1 MTKYDFI
8 LMSGEADAFLKKL
21 QEIGL
26 VDITRSVK
34 PVDEESEKLSY
45 QADIYR
51 KAIVALKEVEPAE
64 FAEKTYGDLAA
75 NVMETVNGIEA
86 DRNQLTQLHKDLEEC
101 QPWGNFNMNDIEKLA
116 KQGLKLH
123 FYKAKTVD
131 PAWKEQYA
139 LSEISN
145 DGTNTYFVVVDDSE
159 AVITSHSVGEPFG
172 VARSDSDAA
181 IHTYEFPL
189 KELPAPTRD
198 CATIKKEISALEYE
212 IEQKNKHLSELK
224 CHEDDLRKELDKM
237 ASDLDLHL
245 AHVAGEKAAED
256 YITVFEG
263 FAPASS
269 EERLR
274 ALLDQEDVFY
284 VADKA
289 KVDDNPPIKLKNNKF
304 VSMFEL
310 LTDMY
315 GRPKYDEFD
324 PTVFIS
330 IFFMLFFAFCM
341 GDMGYG
347 LVLIGASLGL
357 KKVLGNIAPLGV
369 TLGIATTIVGFFFH
383 TFFSMDM
390 LEWSWLPDSVKAIML
405 PSQIAGYDGTMV
417 LALLVGI
424 VHICLA
430 MIVKTYQATKTKGF
444 ANSLGT
450 WGWTLLIVGG
460 VIVGGL
466 ALMGVMDKE
475 VTKWVVIVLGVLS
488 ALGIFF
494 LNDLHR
500 NPLMNFGS
508 GLWDTYNTA
517 TGLLGDVLSYLRLYA
532 LGLAG
537 AKLGEAFNA
546 IGVQALGDGGFGWV
560 AFILIVVIGHVLNV
574 AMCVLGAFV
583 HPLRLNFLEFFKNS
597 GYEGTGRNYNPLQS
611 TNKYQQ
617 IKN

>member
-1 MTKYDFI
+1 MVTEMTKYDFI
-8 LMSGEADAFLKKL
+8 LLSGDADAFLEKL
-21 QEIGL
+21 QSVG
-26 VDITRSVK
+26 VMDITRSMK
-34 PVDEESEKLSY
+34 PIDEKSEKLSNR
-45 QADIYR
+45 AEIYR
-51 KAIVALKEVEPAE
+51 KAIAALKEVEPAE
-64 FAEKTYGDLAA
+64 FAEKTYGDLAV
-75 NVMETVNGIEA
+75 NVLETVKGKEEA
-86 DRNQLTQLHKDLEEC
+86 LNQLAQLNKTLDENLA
-101 QPWGNFNMNDIEKLA
+101 WGRFNVNDIKRLA
-116 KQGLKLH
+116 DLGLKLH
-123 FYKAKTVD
+123 FYKAKTTSMD

-139 LSEISN
+139 LSEIAT
-145 DGTNTYFVVVDDSE
+145 DGNYTYFVVV
-159 AVITSHSVGEPFG
+159 
-172 VARSDSDAA
+172 SDQEGYD
-181 IHTYEFPL
+181 FPM
-189 KELPAPTRD
+189 KELPAPEKD
-198 CATIKKEISALEYE
+198 CSTLEKEIAALKDD
-212 IEQKNKHLSELK
+212 IEQKDKHLAELK
-224 CHEDDLRKELDKM
+224 CHEGDLRKEMDRI
-237 ASDLDLHL
+237 ASKLDLHL

-256 YITVFEG
+256 YVTVFEG
-263 FAPASS
+263 FAPAATESS
-269 EERLR
+269 LR
-274 ALLDQEDVFY
+274 EMLDQENVFY
-284 VADKA
+284 VTDKA

-347 LVLIGASLGL
+347 LVLIIAGLAL
-357 KKVLGNIAPLGV
+357 KKVLGKIAPLGI
-369 TLGIATTIVGFFFH
+369 TLGIATTVVGFLFH
-383 TFFSMDM
+383 TFFSVDM
-390 LEWSWLPDSVKAIML
+390 LTWSWLPEAVKKCML
-405 PSQIAGYDGTMV
+405 PSTIAGFDGTMV
-417 LALLVGI
+417 LAIIVGI

-430 MIVKTYQATKTKGF
+430 MIVKTYQSTKVKGF

-466 ALMGVMDKE
+466 ALIGVMDSV
-475 VTKWVVIVLGVLS
+475 VTKWVIIGIGVLS

-500 NPLMNFGS
+500 NPLKNFGS
-508 GLWDTYNTA
+508 GLWETYNTA

-546 IGVQALGDGGFGWV
+546 IGLQALGDGGVGWV
-560 AFILIVVIGHVLNV
+560 WFILIVVIGHTLNV

-597 GYEGTGRNYNPLQS
+597 GYEGSGRTYKPLK
-611 TNKYQQ
+611 TEN
-617 IKN
+617 

>member
-1 MTKYDFI
+1 MVTEMTKYDFI
-8 LMSGEADAFLKKL
+8 LMSGDADGFLKKL
-21 QEIGL
+21 QEVGM

-34 PVDEESEKLSY
+34 PIDEKSEKLALR
-45 QADIYR
+45 ADIYR
-51 KAIVALKEVEPAE
+51 KAIAALKQVEPAE
-64 FAEKTYGDLAA
+64 FAEKIYGDLAV
-75 NVMETVNGIEA
+75 NVMETVKGKEEA
-86 DRNQLTQLHKDLEEC
+86 QTQLAQLRKDLEEC
-101 QPWGNFNMNDIEKLA
+101 LPWGNFNINDIDRLA
-116 KQGLKLH
+116 EQGLKLH
-123 FYKAKTVD
+123 FYKARMID
-131 PAWKEQYA
+131 PVWKEQYA

-145 DGTNTYFVVVDDSE
+145 DGANTYFVVVSDHDD
-159 AVITSHSVGEPFG
+159 F
-172 VARSDSDAA
+172 D
-181 IHTYEFPL
+181 FPL

-198 CATIKKEISALEYE
+198 CAAIEKEIKAVEDD
-212 IEQKNKHLSELK
+212 IEARERHLAELK
-224 CHEDDLRKELDKM
+224 CHEDDLRKEMEKM
-237 ASDLDLHL
+237 ASKLDLHL
-245 AHVAGEKAAED
+245 AHVSGEKAAED

-263 FAPASS
+263 FAPAVA
-269 EERLR
+269 EPALR
-274 ALLDQEDVFY
+274 EMLDQEHVFY

-289 KVDDNPPIKLKNNKF
+289 KADDNPPIKLRNNKF

-347 LVLIGASLGL
+347 LVLILASLAL
-357 KKVLGNIAPLGV
+357 KKVLGNIAPLGI
-369 TLGIATTIVGFFFH
+369 TLGIATTVVGFLFH

-390 LEWSWLPDSVKAIML
+390 LTWSWLPEGVKAIML
-405 PSQIAGYDGTMV
+405 PSQIMGYDGTMV

-430 MIVKTYQATKTKGF
+430 LIVKTYQSTKVKGF

-466 ALMGVMDKE
+466 ALMGVMDSV
-475 VTKWVVIVLGVLS
+475 VTKWVIIGIGVLS

-500 NPLMNFGS
+500 NPLRNFGS
-508 GLWDTYNTA
+508 GLWETYNTA

-546 IGVQALGDGGFGWV
+546 IGVQALGDGGARWI
-560 AFILIVVIGHVLNV
+560 AFILIVVIGHTLNV

-597 GYEGTGRNYNPLQS
+597 GYEGSGRNYRPLGEMKGE
-611 TNKYQQ
+611 N
-617 IKN
+617 

>member
-8 LMSGEADAFLKKL
+8 LMSGDMDAFLEKL
-21 QEIGL
+21 QKIGL
-26 VDITRSVK
+26 VDITRSTK
-34 PVDEESEKLSY
+34 PVDEHSENLSS
-45 QADIYR
+45 R
-51 KAIVALKEVEPAE
+51 VGVLNKALGLLKDVKPAE
-64 FAEKTYGDLAA
+64 FAEKGSADYASD
-75 NVMETVNGIEA
+75 VIETVSEIEA
-86 DRNQLTQLHKDLEEC
+86 MQARILVLQKEADELV
-101 QPWGNFNMNDIEKLA
+101 PWGRFDKASFDKL
-116 KQGLKLH
+116 KEQGLKLH
-123 FYKAKTVD
+123 FYKARAIE
-131 PAWKEQYA
+131 PEWKEQYA

-145 DGTNTYFVVVDDSE
+145 VGGYSYFVVV
-159 AVITSHSVGEPFG
+159 
-172 VARSDSDAA
+172 SDSDD
-181 IHTYEFPL
+181 YDFPI
-189 KELPAPTRD
+189 KEIPAPEKD
-198 CATIKKEISALEYE
+198 YLALEKEIAELQND
-212 IEQKNKHLSELK
+212 ITKKQAHLAELK
-224 CHEDDLRKELDKM
+224 CREELIQKELDKTL
-237 ASDLDLHL
+237 SKLDLHL
-245 AHVAGEKAAED
+245 AQVSGEKAAED

-263 FAPASS
+263 FAPK
-269 EERLR
+269 ECEP
-274 ALLDQEDVFY
+274 ALKEMLEKENVFY
-284 VADKA
+284 LADKA
-289 KVDDNPPIKLKNNKF
+289 KVEDNPPIKLKNNKF

-347 LVLIGASLGL
+347 LVLILASLGL

-369 TLGIATTIVGFFFH
+369 TLGIATTVVGFFFH

-390 LEWSWLPDSVKAIML
+390 LEWSWIPDSVKSIML

-430 MIVKTYQATKTKGF
+430 LIMKTYQATKNKGF

-466 ALMGVMDKE
+466 ALMGVIDND
-475 VTKWVVIVLGVLS
+475 VTKWIIIVLGCVS

-500 NPLMNFGS
+500 NPLANFGS
-508 GLWDTYNTA
+508 GLWDTYNTV

-546 IGVQALGDGGFGWV
+546 IGVQALGDGGVNWIF
-560 AFILIVVIGHVLNV
+560 FILIVVIGHVLNI

-597 GYEGTGRNYNPLQS
+597 GYEGSGRKYNPLSES
-611 TNKYQQ
+611 T
-617 IKN
+617 IKQ

>member
-1 MTKYDFI
+1 MVTEMTKYDFI
-8 LMSGEADAFLKKL
+8 LMSGDMDAFLEKL
-21 QEIGL
+21 QSIGV
-26 VDITRSVK
+26 VDITRSTK
-34 PVDEESEKLSY
+34 PIDERSEKLSSR
-45 QADIYR
+45 AGVLR
-51 KAIVALKEVEPAE
+51 KALALLKDVTPAE
-64 FAEKTYGDLAA
+64 FAEKGSADFASD
-75 NVMETVNGIEA
+75 VIEA
-86 DRNQLTQLHKDLEEC
+86 VSEKEAIQARIPLLQKEADDLV
-101 QPWGNFNMNDIEKLA
+101 PWGRFDKASFDKL
-116 KQGLKLH
+116 KEQGLKLH
-123 FYKAKTVD
+123 FYKAKAID
-131 PAWKEQYA
+131 PTWKEQYA

-145 DGTNTYFVVVDDSE
+145 LGGYSYFVVV
-159 AVITSHSVGEPFG
+159 A
-172 VARSDSDAA
+172 DSDD
-181 IHTYEFPL
+181 YDFPL
-189 KELPAPTRD
+189 KEIPAPEKD
-198 CATIKKEISALEYE
+198 YLALEKEIAELQDSIA
-212 IEQKNKHLSELK
+212 KKDAHLAELK
-224 CHEDDLRKELDKM
+224 CREDLIQKELDKTL
-237 ASDLDLHL
+237 SKLDLHL
-245 AHVAGEKAAED
+245 AHVSGEKAAED

-263 FAPASS
+263 FAPKES
-269 EERLR
+269 EA
-274 ALLDQEDVFY
+274 ALHDMLEKENVFCL
-284 VADKA
+284 VDKA
-289 KVDDNPPIKLKNNKF
+289 KADDNPPIELKNNKF

-341 GDMGYG
+341 GDAGYG
-347 LVLIGASLGL
+347 LVLILASLGL
-357 KKVLGNIAPLGV
+357 RKVLGKIAPLGI
-369 TLGIATTIVGFFFH
+369 TLGIATTVVGLLFH
-383 TFFSMDM
+383 TFFSVDM
-390 LEWSWLPDSVKAIML
+390 LTWSWLPEGIKKCML

-430 MIVKTYQATKTKGF
+430 MIVKTYQSTKVKGF

-466 ALMGVMDKE
+466 ALMGVIDKAL
-475 VTKWVVIVLGVLS
+475 TKWIVIVIGCLS

-500 NPLMNFGS
+500 NPLLNVGS
-508 GLWDTYNTA
+508 GLWETYNTV

-546 IGVQALGDGGFGWV
+546 IGLQALGDGGVNWV
-560 AFILIVVIGHVLNV
+560 FFILIVVVGHVLNV

-597 GYEGTGRNYNPLQS
+597 GYEGSGRRYKPLS
-611 TNKYQQ
+611 EIN
-617 IKN
+617 N

>member
-1 MTKYDFI
+1 MVTEMTKYDFI
-8 LMSGEADAFLKKL
+8 LMSGDADAFLEKL
-21 QEIGL
+21 QSVGV
-26 VDITRSVK
+26 VDITRSLK
-34 PVDEESEKLSY
+34 PIDEKSEKLS
-45 QADIYR
+45 ARAEVYR
-51 KAIVALKEVEPAE
+51 DALSALKEVEKAE
-64 FAEKTYGDLAA
+64 DPGQKPTDFAVE
-75 NVMETVNGIEA
+75 VMETVRDKGAIEA
-86 DRNQLTQLHKDLEEC
+86 QLPQLRKDADELV
-101 QPWGNFNMNDIEKLA
+101 PWGQFDA
-116 KQGLKLH
+116 KSFDRLKETGLKLH
-123 FYKAKTVD
+123 FYKAKAID

-145 DGTNTYFVVVDDSE
+145 LGGNSYFVVVSDTDDY
-159 AVITSHSVGEPFG
+159 
-172 VARSDSDAA
+172 D
-181 IHTYEFPL
+181 FPL
-189 KELPAPTRD
+189 KELPAPDRD
-198 CATIKKEISALEYE
+198 YAAIEKQIADLEAQVKEKEHRLA
-212 IEQKNKHLSELK
+212 QLK
-224 CHEDDLRKELDKM
+224 WHEPVIQAELDKTL
-237 ASDLDLHL
+237 SKLDLHL
-245 AHVAGEKAAED
+245 ANVAGEKAAED

-263 FAPASS
+263 FAPA
-269 EERLR
+269 ENEP
-274 ALLDQEDVFY
+274 ALHDMLEKENILYLV
-284 VADKA
+284 DKA

-304 VSMFEL
+304 VSMFEM

-341 GDMGYG
+341 GDAGYG
-347 LVLIGASLGL
+347 LVLILASLGL
-357 KKVLGNIAPLGV
+357 KKMLGKIAPLGI
-369 TLGIATTIVGFFFH
+369 TLGIATTVVGLLFH
-383 TFFSMDM
+383 TFFSVDM
-390 LEWSWLPDSVKAIML
+390 LTWSWLPEGVKRIML
-405 PSQIAGYDGTMV
+405 PSKIAGYDGTMV

-430 MIVKTYQATKTKGF
+430 MIVKTYQSTKVKGF

-466 ALMGVMDKE
+466 ALMGVMDKAL
-475 VTKWVVIVLGVLS
+475 TKWIVIVLGSLS

-494 LNDLHR
+494 LNDLKR
-500 NPLMNFGS
+500 NPLLNFGS

-546 IGVQALGDGGFGWV
+546 IGLQALGDGGFGWV
-560 AFILIVVIGHVLNV
+560 AFILIVVVGHVLNV

-597 GYEGTGRNYNPLQS
+597 GYEGTGRRYKPLQS
-611 TNKYQQ
+611 
-617 IKN
+617 

>member
-1 MTKYDFI
+1 MVTEMTKYGFI

-21 QEIGL
+21 QEIGM

-34 PVDEESEKLSY
+34 PIDEQSEKLSSK
-45 QADIYR
+45 ADIYR

-75 NVMETVNGIEA
+75 NVLETVNGIES
-86 DRNQLTQLHKDLEEC
+86 DRNQLSQLRRDLEEC
-101 QPWGNFNMNDIEKLA
+101 QPWGNFDVNDIERLA

-123 FYKAKTVD
+123 FYKAKAVD

-145 DGTNTYFVVVDDSE
+145 DGVNTYFVVVDDQNE
-159 AVITSHSVGEPFG
+159 
-172 VARSDSDAA
+172 
-181 IHTYEFPL
+181 YEFPL

-198 CATIKKEISALEYE
+198 CASIKKEISALEDD

-224 CHEDDLRKELDKM
+224 CHEDDLRKEMDKM
-237 ASDLDLHL
+237 ASELDLHL
-245 AHVAGEKAAED
+245 AHVAGEKVAED

-269 EERLR
+269 EESLR

-289 KVDDNPPIKLKNNKF
+289 KVDDNPPIKLKNNKY

-315 GRPKYDEFD
+315 GRPKYNEFD

-357 KKVLGNIAPLGV
+357 KKMLGNIAPLGV
-369 TLGIATTIVGFFFH
+369 TLGIATTVVGFFFH
-383 TFFSMDM
+383 TFFSVDM
-390 LEWSWLPDSVKAIML
+390 LQWSWLPEGVKSIML
-405 PSQIAGYDGTMV
+405 PSQIAGFDGTMV
-417 LALLVGI
+417 LALLVGV

-460 VIVGGL
+460 VIVGAF
-466 ALMGVMDKE
+466 ALLGVME
-475 VTKWVVIVLGVLS
+475 TSLATWAIIIIGILS

-500 NPLMNFGS
+500 NPLVNMGA
-508 GLWDTYNTA
+508 GLWDTYQMV

-546 IGVQALGDGGFGWV
+546 IGVQALGDGGVNWIF
-560 AFILIVVIGHVLNV
+560 FILIVVVGHVLNI

-597 GYEGTGRNYNPLQS
+597 GYEGSGRNFNPLQS
-611 TNKYQQ
+611 TK
-617 IKN
+617 

>member
-8 LMSGEADAFLKKL
+8 LLSGDADAFLEKL
-21 QEIGL
+21 QSVG
-26 VDITRSVK
+26 VMDITRSMK
-34 PVDEESEKLSY
+34 PIDEKSEKLSNR
-45 QADIYR
+45 AEIYR
-51 KAIVALKEVEPAE
+51 KAIAALKEVEPAE
-64 FAEKTYGDLAA
+64 FAEKTYGDLAV
-75 NVMETVNGIEA
+75 NVLETVKGKEEA
-86 DRNQLTQLHKDLEEC
+86 LNQLAQLNKTLDENLA
-101 QPWGNFNMNDIEKLA
+101 WGRFNVNDIKRLA
-116 KQGLKLH
+116 DLGLKLH
-123 FYKAKTVD
+123 FYKAKTTSMD

-139 LSEISN
+139 LSEIAT
-145 DGTNTYFVVVDDSE
+145 DGNYTYFVVV
-159 AVITSHSVGEPFG
+159 
-172 VARSDSDAA
+172 SDQEGYD
-181 IHTYEFPL
+181 FPM
-189 KELPAPTRD
+189 KELPAPEKD
-198 CATIKKEISALEYE
+198 CSTLEKEIAALKDD
-212 IEQKNKHLSELK
+212 IEQKDKHLAELK
-224 CHEDDLRKELDKM
+224 CHEGDLRKEMDRI
-237 ASDLDLHL
+237 ASKLDLHL
-245 AHVAGEKAAED
+245 AHAAGEKAAED

-263 FAPASS
+263 FAPASTES
-269 EERLR
+269 SLR
-274 ALLDQEDVFY
+274 EMLDQENVFY
-284 VADKA
+284 VTDKA

-347 LVLIGASLGL
+347 LVLIIAGLAL
-357 KKVLGNIAPLGV
+357 KKVLGKIAPLGI
-369 TLGIATTIVGFFFH
+369 TLGIATTVVGFLFH
-383 TFFSMDM
+383 TFFSVDM
-390 LEWSWLPDSVKAIML
+390 LTWSWLPEAVKKCML
-405 PSQIAGYDGTMV
+405 PSTIAGFDGTMV
-417 LALLVGI
+417 LAIIVGI

-430 MIVKTYQATKTKGF
+430 MIVKTYQSTKVKGF

-466 ALMGVMDKE
+466 ALIGVMDSV
-475 VTKWVVIVLGVLS
+475 VTKWVIIGIGVLS

-500 NPLMNFGS
+500 NPLKNFGS
-508 GLWDTYNTA
+508 GLWETYNTA

-546 IGVQALGDGGFGWV
+546 IGLQALGDGGVGWV
-560 AFILIVVIGHVLNV
+560 WFILIVVIGHTLNV

-597 GYEGTGRNYNPLQS
+597 GYEGSGRTYKPLK
-611 TNKYQQ
+611 T
-617 IKN
+617 

>member
-1 MTKYDFI
+1 MVTEMTKYDFI
-8 LMSGEADAFLKKL
+8 LMSGDADAFLKKL
-21 QEIGL
+21 QEVGL

-34 PVDEESEKLSY
+34 PVDEKSEKLSLR
-45 QADIYR
+45 ADIYR
-51 KAIVALKEVEPAE
+51 KALAALKEVEPAE

-75 NVMETVNGIEA
+75 NVMETVNSRETALG
-86 DRNQLTQLHKDLEEC
+86 QLAQLRKDLEEC
-101 QPWGNFNMNDIEKLA
+101 KPWGNFDVNDIEKLA
-116 KQGLKLH
+116 RQGLKLH
-123 FYKAKTVD
+123 FYKAKTID

-145 DGTNTYFVVVDDSE
+145 DGSNIYFVVV
-159 AVITSHSVGEPFG
+159 
-172 VARSDSDAA
+172 SD
-181 IHTYEFPL
+181 TEEYEFPL

-198 CATIKKEISALEYE
+198 CAAIDKEISTLEDE
-212 IEQKNKHLSELK
+212 IAAKERHLTELK
-224 CHEDDLRKELDKM
+224 CHEDDIRKELDKLL
-237 ASDLDLHL
+237 SKLDLHL
-245 AHVAGEKAAED
+245 ANVAGEKAAED

-263 FAPASS
+263 FAPAEKESALRTMLD
-269 EERLR
+269 EEN
-274 ALLDQEDVFY
+274 VFY
-284 VADKA
+284 LADKA

-324 PTVFIS
+324 PTVWIS

-347 LVLIGASLGL
+347 LVLIGASLAL
-357 KKVLGNIAPLGV
+357 KKVLGNIAPLGI
-369 TLGIATTIVGFFFH
+369 TLGIATTVVGFLFH
-383 TFFSMDM
+383 TFFSVDM
-390 LEWSWLPDSVKAIML
+390 LTWNWLPDAVKSIML

-430 MIVKTYQATKTKGF
+430 MIVKTYQSTKVKGF

-466 ALMGVMDKE
+466 ALMGVMDSV
-475 VTKWVVIVLGVLS
+475 VTKWGIIVIGVLS

-500 NPLMNFGS
+500 NPLLNFGS
-508 GLWDTYNTA
+508 GLWETYNTA

-546 IGVQALGDGGFGWV
+546 IGLQALGDGGAGWI
-560 AFILIVVIGHVLNV
+560 AFILIVLVGHTLNV

-597 GYEGTGRNYNPLQS
+597 GYEGSGRNYNPLQS
-611 TNKYQQ
+611 TNK
-617 IKN
+617 

>member
-1 MTKYDFI
+1 MVTEMTKYDFI
-8 LMSGEADAFLKKL
+8 LLSGDADAFLEKL
-21 QEIGL
+21 QSVG
-26 VDITRSVK
+26 VMDITRSMK
-34 PVDEESEKLSY
+34 PIDEKSEKLSNR
-45 QADIYR
+45 AEIYR
-51 KAIVALKEVEPAE
+51 KAIAALKEVVPAE
-64 FAEKTYGDLAA
+64 FAEKTYGDLAV
-75 NVMETVNGIEA
+75 NVLETVKGKEEA
-86 DRNQLTQLHKDLEEC
+86 LNQLAQLNKTLDENLAWGRFNVSDIKRLADL
-101 QPWGNFNMNDIEKLA
+101 
-116 KQGLKLH
+116 GLKLH
-123 FYKAKTVD
+123 FYKAKTTSMD

-139 LSEISN
+139 LSEIAT
-145 DGTNTYFVVVDDSE
+145 DGNYTYFVVV
-159 AVITSHSVGEPFG
+159 
-172 VARSDSDAA
+172 SDQEGYD
-181 IHTYEFPL
+181 FPM
-189 KELPAPTRD
+189 KELPAPEKD
-198 CATIKKEISALEYE
+198 CSTLEKEIAALKDD
-212 IEQKNKHLSELK
+212 IEQKDKHLAELK
-224 CHEDDLRKELDKM
+224 CHEGDLRKEMDRI
-237 ASDLDLHL
+237 ASKLDLHL

-256 YITVFEG
+256 YVTVFEG
-263 FAPASS
+263 FAPAATESS
-269 EERLR
+269 LR
-274 ALLDQEDVFY
+274 EMLDQENVFY
-284 VADKA
+284 VTDKA

-347 LVLIGASLGL
+347 LVLIIAGLAL
-357 KKVLGNIAPLGV
+357 KKVLGKIAPLGI
-369 TLGIATTIVGFFFH
+369 TLGIATTVVGFLFH
-383 TFFSMDM
+383 TFFSVDM
-390 LEWSWLPDSVKAIML
+390 LTWSWLPEAVKKCML
-405 PSQIAGYDGTMV
+405 PSTIAGFDGTMV
-417 LALLVGI
+417 LAIIVGI

-430 MIVKTYQATKTKGF
+430 MIVKTYQSTKVKGF

-466 ALMGVMDKE
+466 ALIGVMDSV
-475 VTKWVVIVLGVLS
+475 VTKWVIIGIGVLS

-500 NPLMNFGS
+500 NPLKNFGS
-508 GLWDTYNTA
+508 GLWETYNTA

-546 IGVQALGDGGFGWV
+546 IGLQALGDGGVGWV
-560 AFILIVVIGHVLNV
+560 WFILIVVIGHTLNV

-597 GYEGTGRNYNPLQS
+597 GYEGSGRTYKPL
-611 TNKYQQ
+611 K
-617 IKN
+617 I

>member
-1 MTKYDFI
+1 MVTEMTKYDFI
-8 LMSGEADAFLKKL
+8 LMSGDADAFLEKL
-21 QEIGL
+21 QSVGV
-26 VDITRSVK
+26 VDITRSLK
-34 PVDEESEKLSY
+34 PIDEKSEKLS
-45 QADIYR
+45 ARAEVYR
-51 KAIVALKEVEPAE
+51 KALAVLKTVEKADNPGQKPTD
-64 FAEKTYGDLAA
+64 FAVE
-75 NVMETVNGIEA
+75 VMETVREKEVIEA
-86 DRNQLTQLHKDLEEC
+86 QLPQLRKEADELV
-101 QPWGNFNMNDIEKLA
+101 PWGQFDA
-116 KQGLKLH
+116 KSFDRLKETGLKLH
-123 FYKAKTVD
+123 FYKAKAID

-145 DGTNTYFVVVDDSE
+145 LGGYSYFVVVSE
-159 AVITSHSVGEPFG
+159 NEEGY
-172 VARSDSDAA
+172 D
-181 IHTYEFPL
+181 FPL
-189 KELPAPTRD
+189 KELPAPDRD
-198 CATIKKEISALEYE
+198 SAAVEQQIAELEAQVKQKEHRLAQLKWYE
-212 IEQKNKHLSELK
+212 SEIQ
-224 CHEDDLRKELDKM
+224 EELDK
-237 ASDLDLHL
+237 SLSSLDLHL
-245 AHVAGEKAAED
+245 AHLSGERAAED
-256 YITVFEG
+256 YLTVFEG
-263 FAPASS
+263 FAPA
-269 EERLR
+269 ETEP
-274 ALLDQEDVFY
+274 ALIDMLEKEQVLY
-284 VADKA
+284 LVDKA
-289 KVDDNPPIKLKNNKF
+289 KVEDNPPIQLKNNKF

-347 LVLIGASLGL
+347 LVLIGASLAL
-357 KKVLGNIAPLGV
+357 KKVLGKIAPLGV
-369 TLGIATTIVGFFFH
+369 TLGIATTVVGFLFH

-390 LEWSWLPDSVKAIML
+390 LQWTWIPDTVKQIML
-405 PSQIAGYDGTMV
+405 PSTIAGYDGTMV

-430 MIVKTYQATKTKGF
+430 MIVKTYQSTKVKGF

-460 VIVGGL
+460 IIVGGL
-466 ALMGVMDKE
+466 ALMGVMDKAL
-475 VTKWVVIVLGVLS
+475 TKWIVIILGSLS

-546 IGVQALGDGGFGWV
+546 IGVQALGDGGLGWI
-560 AFILIVVIGHVLNV
+560 AFILIVVIGHVLNI

-597 GYEGTGRNYNPLQS
+597 GYEGSGRKYNPLQ
-611 TNKYQQ
+611 Q
-617 IKN
+617 